1 MGSLH
6 FMRDMKL
13 LHNPADLTRVQQ
25 IFLVAYL
32 KDFKERQDNKKK
44 DKAEDEMSSMLDG
57 LIATIQQYG
66 RKVTPE
72 E

>member
-1 MGSLH
+1 
-6 FMRDMKL
+6 MRDMKL